1 MFSPV
6 PASRSEKANLVPK
19 QCACAFEALDLSR
32 PILAPRCRPLL
43 IGGLVSHVTT
53 LLRLVSPGGKLHD
66 VRDPPNPAS
75 QCGENLTKL
84 CVLAARGLRPSGG

>member
-1 MFSPV
+1 MNN
-6 PASRSEKANLVPK
+6 AN
-19 QCACAFEALDLSR
+19 ALSR
-32 PILAPRCRPLL
+32 HWPCPAPFSRRRCRPLL

-84 CVLAARGLRPSGG
+84 CVLPARGTRPSGG